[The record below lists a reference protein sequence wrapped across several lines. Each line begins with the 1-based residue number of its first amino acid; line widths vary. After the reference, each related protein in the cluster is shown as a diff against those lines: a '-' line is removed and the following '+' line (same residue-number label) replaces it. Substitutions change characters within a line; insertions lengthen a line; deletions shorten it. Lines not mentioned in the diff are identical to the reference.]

1 MLNDR
6 VGRFAYI
13 ENENPALIAG
23 LGGSAQYP
31 AVHGT
36 AFVYWLPVGFYIV
49 LELRGLPPSQVFGL
63 HIHDGT
69 VCEPLDGE
77 AFSHPTLGA
86 QAGRHLNNCGDGLWS
101 SRHPYHAGDLPPV
114 FSNAE
119 GEAVMQI
126 YIDRAALDEVAG
138 KPLVLHRMPDDFKT
152 QPAPDARAA
161 GGSGIRIAC
170 GVLAQNI

>member
-13 ENENPALIAG
+13 ENETPALIAG

-31 AVHGT
+31 AVQGT
-36 AFVYWLPVGFYIV
+36 AFVYWLPVGYYMV
-49 LELRGLPPSQVFGL
+49 LELKGLPPSQVFGL

-69 VCEPLDGE
+69 VCAPIDAPDAQ
-77 AFSHPTLGA
+77 AFS
-86 QAGRHLNNCGDGLWS
+86 QAGKHLNNCGEGLWC

-114 FSNAE
+114 FSDAE
-119 GEAVMQI
+119 GSAVMQVF
-126 YIDRAALDEVAG
+126 IDRAVVDEAAG
-138 KPLVLHRMPDDFKT
+138 KPLVLHRMPDDFT
-152 QPAPDARAA
+152 SQPAGA
-161 GGSGIRIAC
+161 SGVRIAC

>member
-13 ENENPALIAG
+13 ENETPALIAG

-31 AVHGT
+31 AAQGT
-36 AFVYWLPVGFYIV
+36 AFVYWLPVGFYMV
-49 LELRGLPPSQVFGL
+49 VELKGLPPSQVFGL

-69 VCEPLDGE
+69 VCAPLDGE
-77 AFSHPTLGA
+77 TFSHPTLGA
-86 QAGRHLNNCGDGLWS
+86 QAGKHLNNCGEGLWC
-101 SRHPYHAGDLPPV
+101 SRHPYHAGGLPPV
-114 FSNAE
+114 FSNAQ

-126 YIDRAALDEVAG
+126 YMDRAALDEVAG

-152 QPAPDARAA
+152 QPA
-161 GGSGIRIAC
+161 GNSGIRIAC

>member
-13 ENENPALIAG
+13 ENETPALIAG

-31 AVHGT
+31 AVQGT
-36 AFVYWLPVGFYIV
+36 AFVYWLPVGFYMV
-49 LELRGLPPSQVFGL
+49 VELKGLPPSQVFGL

-69 VCEPLDGE
+69 VCAPLDGE
-77 AFSHPTLGA
+77 AFS
-86 QAGRHLNNCGDGLWS
+86 QAGKHLNNCGEGLWC
-101 SRHPYHAGDLPPV
+101 SRHPYHAGDLPPI
-114 FSNAE
+114 FSNAQ

-126 YIDRAALDEVAG
+126 YMDRAALDEVAG
-138 KPLVLHRMPDDFKT
+138 RPLVLHRMPDDFKT
-152 QPAPDARAA
+152 QPA
-161 GGSGIRIAC
+161 GNSGIRIAC

>member
-13 ENENPALIAG
+13 ENETPALIAG

-31 AVHGT
+31 AVQGT
-36 AFVYWLPVGFYIV
+36 AFVYWLPVGFYMV
-49 LELRGLPPSQVFGL
+49 VELKGLPPSQVFGL

-69 VCEPLDGE
+69 VCAPLDGE
-77 AFSHPTLGA
+77 AFS
-86 QAGRHLNNCGDGLWS
+86 QAGKHLNNCGEGLWC

-114 FSNAE
+114 FSNAQ

-126 YIDRAALDEVAG
+126 YMDRAALDEVAG

-152 QPAPDARAA
+152 QPA
-161 GGSGIRIAC
+161 GNSGIRIAC